1 MTPWFGDAW
10 SIVSLRGLGT
20 DSDSRHKQV
29 MLGVMA
35 MGPQQLSQSQPR
47 KLLDSRLRSSRW
59 HVMACSCFAQ
69 ERRGGAGF
77 RKGRGWW
84 IPGEV
89 AASKCKTCVAVR
101 DTRSGVVPGPEPLAQ
116 TWQLKN
122 PAPPRMGKRHTR
134 KAIQAATVAATGS
147 GTDSGPMDQVKHGRK
162 TVSQVACH

>member
-59 HVMACSCFAQ
+59 HVLVL
-69 ERRGGAGF
+69 R
-77 RKGRGWW
+77 RKGEEELDFVKDEDGGYLEKWQPRNAKRAWQF
-84 IPGEV
+84 E
-89 AASKCKTCVAVR
+89 T
-101 DTRSGVVPGPEPLAQ
+101 LAQ
-116 TWQLKN
+116 ASYLGPN
-122 PAPPRMGKRHTR
+122 RLRKR
-134 KAIQAATVAATGS
+134 GS
-147 GTDSGPMDQVKHGRK
+147 
-162 TVSQVACH
+162 